1 MLTLQQVQRA
11 IKRFK
16 CVDQQIDLDG
26 DDGDGGFLLVLN
38 DRWNWEYGDPGCHTR
53 GWRWDDGTTIDD
65 IKDDLRGVVKCDGSC
80 GSENCQ

>member
-1 MLTLQQVQRA
+1 MLTLQQIQGA

-26 DDGDGGFLLVLN
+26 DLGFCLVLN
-38 DRWNWEYGDPGCHTR
+38 DGYNWEYGDPGCHTR
-53 GWRWDDGTTIDD
+53 GWLWDDGTTIDD
-65 IKDDLRGVVKCDGSC
+65 IKADLRGVVKCDGSC